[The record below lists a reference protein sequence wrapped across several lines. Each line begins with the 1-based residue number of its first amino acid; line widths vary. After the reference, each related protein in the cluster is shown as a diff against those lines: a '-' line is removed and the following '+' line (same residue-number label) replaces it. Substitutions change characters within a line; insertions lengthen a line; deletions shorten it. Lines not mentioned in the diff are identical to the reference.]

1 MNSSTELRKTIT
13 FIEYIPITM
22 QSQSWQVVS
31 EQLPVHL
38 MAVYSFEILVAKIIK
53 KNRQKAPAINRGF
66 L

>member
-1 MNSSTELRKTIT
+1 
-13 FIEYIPITM
+13 M